1 MNIFEH
7 HLLEIKELT
16 LNNKKILKLD
26 KIKSLNII
34 NLEIPPEKFNFDLS
48 CNIALVLAK
57 ENNQEPKKLAEKF
70 KKVFLEKIKN
80 FSKIEIAGP
89 GFLNIKL
96 TNKAIINNINLI
108 LKNKKTYGSFTTNE
122 TYNIEFV
129 SANPTGPMHVGHCRG
144 AIYGD
149 VLANLL
155 KFNGNE
161 VTKEYYINDYG
172 NQIKNFVESVY
183 LRIREIKFKEKYPQ
197 NENLYPGLYIKDIAV
212 KIIKEHNKV
221 DFKDLDINFK
231 LIKKESL
238 NASMN
243 LIKEDLK
250 QLGISHD
257 NFFSETEM
265 VNKDLVNIAVQ
276 KLKDKNY
283 IKEGYLEPPKG
294 ESDENWK
301 KIKRLIF
308 KSTLFGDDTDRSL
321 QKNDGSWTYFAND
334 VAYHM
339 DKVNRKYK
347 HLINI
352 LGADHTGYI
361 KRITA
366 AVSALSEN
374 KTVLNCKVCQLV
386 KLFKN
391 GQPFKMSKRAG
402 EFISVQ
408 DLLKEVNKD
417 PIRFMMLNR
426 SNDVELDFDFDKV
439 KEKTKENP
447 VFYVQ
452 YAYARINSLLRA
464 LNSNFAKKV
473 DFDENN
479 FNPNDI
485 EKKII
490 RKVFEWPKIIESASR
505 KFDLHKIP
513 YFLYELSTL
522 FHAYWSKGNDDQ
534 NYKFIENKRIKREE
548 IIVVISLVAVVIQNG
563 MRILGV
569 SLPDKM

>member
-7 HLLEIKELT
+7 HLLEIKNLT
-16 LNNKKILKLD
+16 VKKKSILKLD
-26 KIKSLNII
+26 KVGNLDSI

-57 ENNQEPKKLAEKF
+57 ENNQDPKILAEKF
-70 KKVFLEKIKN
+70 KKVFLEKISN
-80 FSKIEIAGP
+80 FSEIEIAGP
-89 GFLNIKL
+89 GFLNINL
-96 TNKAIINNINLI
+96 SNKAIINNINLI
-108 LKNKKTYGSFTTNE
+108 LKNKKAYGSFETNE

-144 AIYGD
+144 AVFGD

-155 KFNGNE
+155 KFNGNK

-172 NQIKNFVESVY
+172 NQIKNFVESVF

-197 NENLYPGLYIKDIAV
+197 NKNLYPGLYIKDIAA
-212 KIIKEHNKV
+212 KILKENNKI
-221 DFKDLDINFK
+221 DFKKLDINFD

-238 NASMN
+238 KISMD
-243 LIKEDLK
+243 LIKQDLK
-250 QLGISHD
+250 KLGISHD
-257 NFFSETEM
+257 NFFSETEI
-265 VNKDLVNIAVQ
+265 VNKDLVNIAVK
-276 KLKDKNY
+276 KLKSKNY
-283 IKEGYLEPPKG
+283 VKEGYLEPPKG
-294 ESDENWK
+294 ETDENWK

-339 DKVNRKYK
+339 DKVNRKYN

-374 KTVLNCKVCQLV
+374 KTTLNCKVCQLV

-391 GQPFKMSKRAG
+391 GEPFKMSKRAG
-402 EFISVQ
+402 DFISVQ

-452 YAYARINSLLRA
+452 YAYARINSLLRT
-464 LNSNFAKKV
+464 LNTNFIKKV
-473 DFDENN
+473 DLDEKN
-479 FNPNDI
+479 FNPNDV

-513 YFLYELSTL
+513 YFLYDLSTL

-534 NYKFIENKRIKREE
+534 NYKFIENKRIKRKE
-548 IIVVISLVAVVIQNG
+548 IIAVVNLVAVVIQNG
-563 MRILGV
+563 MGILGV

>member
-464 LNSNFAKKV
+464 LNSNFIKKV